1 DIVAVVMLILIAIA
15 ASVLIYLWLS
25 GVVGSVHTS
34 NPALTERISINA
46 VNITFNDNSK
56 YWNISAYV

>member
-1 DIVAVVMLILIAIA
+1 MLILIAIA